1 MTESESK
8 QDSNITTHPQY
19 SMNANSEVKNKKKSE
34 DLKII
39 EKQIHES
46 KETLIKLTSVNVDLG
61 N

>member
-19 SMNANSEVKNKKKSE
+19 SMIANSGVKNKKKSE